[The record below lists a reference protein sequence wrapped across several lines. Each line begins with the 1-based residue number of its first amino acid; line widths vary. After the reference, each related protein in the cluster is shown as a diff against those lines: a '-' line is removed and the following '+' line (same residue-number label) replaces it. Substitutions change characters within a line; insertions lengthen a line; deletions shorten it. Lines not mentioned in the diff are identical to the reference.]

1 MKKIRLVELIA
12 NIKVNL
18 VAFLSISM
26 FVALGVGLFLGIQW
40 GATALQKAA
49 QSVFEQGKMHDIEVQ
64 FPYGITDSD
73 LAQLRSVEGVEDV
86 EVGYS
91 TFVSMQRNSTN
102 YTFKLQTPTQRMNQP
117 TSLEGRMPTAKG
129 EVALLKAW
137 CDEHEVKVGDVLKLK
152 HDADEFSLNADGEK
166 TVDKDGMAM
175 LTIDT
180 LTVTGIVEMPTYL
193 AKMENTLGVSNIA
206 SGSINCVGIV
216 TNDTFDIDQYNDGY
230 PNVYIRCAG
239 LEGLSTFSK
248 EYDEKLDPI
257 TERITNL
264 GGKLAGVRYNKL
276 HGDAQ
281 SKLDEA
287 QDKIDD
293 GERKLDEGK
302 QKIAD
307 GEKALADGEKELE
320 KGRKTLVDGV
330 LSASDEQGV
339 AQEQLDEAY
348 RILADAQGKYDAG
361 VETYNTV
368 SDLYNQLSSEFDSV
382 STEYYEL
389 LSLADILSGLS
400 DDLSTEADDVEDA
413 SKNGDEDDISSK
425 LNKLLGTYDD
435 AGDTYD
441 KYGNLLQGV
450 SGILGSTES
459 IGSLPDLGSVSL
471 SDIGSILSTVRGSV
485 NTISDSVNKLTSI
498 SVTVGDITIR
508 LDDIPGGL
516 DEVGRYLDDTRAE
529 LVSSEQELNDG
540 WAAYYAAKAEYDSA
554 VASGQAELRDG
565 QKKLEDGDAELKDKT
580 RELED
585 GKTELEE
592 KSKELEDGKA
602 DLQTAKDKFA
612 EMVEYEWVVMPRR
625 DNGGV
630 QQVKTMSV
638 MINNVSW
645 AMALLFILVGL
656 FVAYSAISRLVHEQ
670 GIQIGTKKALGFRKG
685 EVSAMYF
692 GFSGLSVLLG
702 VLVSILL
709 AIFLVQGIM
718 NPISARQFSMPEFG
732 PHFDIVGLLIL
743 GGIELALILLS
754 TWIAINGLLKR
765 QAVDLLR
772 GESTANVKEHFY
784 EKWAIWNKMSLFSQ
798 TVVNNC
804 INDTRRVV
812 GTLIGVIG
820 CTALIVTAVTLNSNV
835 SRSLDR
841 HYEEVY
847 DYDTVAYLS
856 KSGDESATNV
866 ALALYDHGV
875 TSAPAHM
882 QTLQVRQTN
891 GARMTSNMVVPTNE
905 EAFDKFYHVMNMDG
919 GEKANIDEN
928 GVWMAAAYAEH
939 TGAKV
944 GDEVTFTE
952 FSGKTHTFKI
962 AGFYDYYL
970 LREEFVMSQE
980 AYEHAFGE
988 KAEPNVLLVN
998 RGDAKIEDLQAQLF
1012 SVEGYQA
1019 LVDDYK
1025 DATYAYDELKEIL
1038 TTVVLIYLL
1047 LSALMAIM
1055 VLLNLDVM
1063 FVDEKKKELIVLMIC
1078 GFSTKDAKA
1087 YIYRDSIALTIIGIL
1102 LGVLL
1107 GAIMGGITVW
1117 ALEPETGYFL
1127 KGFNG
1132 VAALVGII
1140 GAGVFAAAVL
1150 LWSLRRIP
1158 KFDLT
1163 DINRF

>member
-40 GATALQKAA
+40 GATALQKAS
-49 QSVFEQGKMHDIEVQ
+49 QEVLEQGNMHDIEVQ
-64 FPYGITDSD
+64 FPYGITESD
-73 LAQLRSVEGVEDV
+73 LAQIRAVEGVEDV

-91 TFVSMQRNSTN
+91 TYVSMQRSSTN
-102 YTFKLQTPTQRMNQP
+102 YTFKLQTPTTRMNQP
-117 TSLEGRMPTAKG
+117 TSIEGRMPAAKG
-129 EVALLKAW
+129 EAALLKSW
-137 CDEHEVKVGDVLKLK
+137 CAEHDIKIGDVLKLK
-152 HDADEFSLNADGEK
+152 HDADGVSVDENGNKVE
-166 TVDKDGMAM
+166 DKDGMSM
-175 LTIDT
+175 LSTDT
-180 LTVTGIVEMPTYL
+180 LTVTGIVEMPTYIS
-193 AKMENTLGVSNIA
+193 KMENTFGVSNIA
-206 SGSINCVGIV
+206 SGAVNCVAIV
-216 TNDTFDIDQYNDGY
+216 SQDTFDTSKYNDGY
-230 PNVYIRCAG
+230 PNVYMRCSG

-248 EYDEKLDPI
+248 EYDEKLAPI
-257 TERITNL
+257 TDRITEL
-264 GGKLAGVRYNKL
+264 GGKLAPVRYNKV
-276 HGDAQ
+276 HGDLQ

-293 GERKLDEGK
+293 GQRQLDEGR

-307 GEKALADGEKELE
+307 GEKALADGQRELDN
-320 KGRKTLVDGV
+320 GRRTLVDSV

-348 RILADAQGKYDAG
+348 RLLADGQGKYDAG
-361 VETYNTV
+361 VATYNTV
-368 SDLYNQLSSEFDSV
+368 SDLYNQLNSEFNSI
-382 STEYYEL
+382 SGEYYEL
-389 LSLADILSGLS
+389 LSLADTLSSLGDSLS
-400 DDLSTEADDVEDA
+400 SEADETEETAKSGDDA
-413 SKNGDEDDISSK
+413 ATSSK
-425 LNKLLGTYDD
+425 LNDLLGTYNEADSTMNRY
-435 AGDTYD
+435 GD
-441 KYGNLLQGV
+441 LLSGV
-450 SGILGSTES
+450 TGILGSSTS
-459 IGSLPDLGSVSL
+459 IGGLSDLSGMSL
-471 SDIGSILSTVRGSV
+471 SDVGSIVSTAREAVG
-485 NTISDSVNKLTSI
+485 TISDAVDKLTST

-516 DEVGRYLDDTRAE
+516 DQVADYLDDTRAE
-529 LVSSEQELNDG
+529 LESSEQELNDG
-540 WAAYYAAKAEYDSA
+540 WAQYYAAKAEYDGA
-554 VASGQAELRDG
+554 VASGQADLRSGSKKLDDGSAELRD
-565 QKKLEDGDAELKDKT
+565 KT
-580 RELED
+580 KELED
-585 GKTELEE
+585 GKTELAD
-592 KSKELEDGKA
+592 KTKELEDGKA
-602 DLQTAKDKFA
+602 DLQSAKDKFA

-630 QQVKTMSV
+630 QQVKTMSY

-656 FVAYSAISRLVHEQ
+656 FVAYSAISRLVHEES
-670 GIQIGTKKALGFRKG
+670 IQIGTKKALGFRKG
-685 EVSAMYF
+685 EVAAMYF

-702 VLVSILL
+702 VLISILI
-709 AIFLVQGIM
+709 AVFLVQGIM
-718 NPISARQFSMPEFG
+718 NPIAARQFSMPEFG

-743 GGIELALILLS
+743 GGIELVLILLS
-754 TWIAINGLLKR
+754 TWIAINGLLKKH
-765 QAVDLLR
+765 AVELLK

-784 EKWAIWNKMSLFSQ
+784 EKWAIWDKMSLFSQ

-804 INDTRRVV
+804 VNDTRRVV

-841 HYEEVY
+841 HYEKVY
-847 DYDTVAYLS
+847 NFDTVAYLTKPGEENS
-856 KSGDESATNV
+856 KSV
-866 ALALYDHGV
+866 AMALYDHGV
-875 TSAPAHM
+875 DSAPAIM
-882 QTLQVRQTN
+882 KQLQVRQSN
-891 GARMTSNMVVPTNE
+891 GARLVSNMVVPTND
-905 EAFDKFYHVMNMDG
+905 EAFKKYYHVNNMDG
-919 GEKANIDEN
+919 GEPANLDE
-928 GVWMAAAYAEH
+928 GVWMTAAYAEH
-939 TGAKV
+939 MGAKV

-952 FSGKTHTFKI
+952 FTGKTHTFKI

-970 LREEFVMSQE
+970 LRSEFVMTKE
-980 AYEHAFGE
+980 TYE
-988 KAEPNVLLVN
+988 KAFNEEAKPNVLLVN
-998 RGDAKIEDLQAQLF
+998 RGDADIDTLQDQLF
-1012 SVEGYQA
+1012 SVDGYQA
-1019 LVDDYK
+1019 LVDDFK
-1025 DATYAYDELKEIL
+1025 TATYAYDELKEIL

-1047 LSALMAIM
+1047 LSALMALM

-1117 ALEPETGYFL
+1117 ALEPESGYFI
-1127 KGFNG
+1127 KGFNE

-1150 LWSLRRIP
+1150 IWSLRRIP